1 MGRNN
6 RALARLK
13 KKTTTE
19 MLWPYFLKL
28 LTERPMCGYEI
39 MQEMKKRFG
48 WKPPTVTSYI
58 VLHNLNRAGYVVSEW
73 KGKKSG
79 PAKRQYVI
87 TEAGR
92 KLLKEGLEYLK
103 SVCQSLS

>member
-1 MGRNN
+1 MGGAN
-6 RALARLK
+6 RALARLR

-28 LTERPMCGYEI
+28 LSEKPMCGYEI

-58 VLHNLNRAGYVVSEW
+58 VLHNLNRAGYVVPSWSSE
-73 KGKKSG
+73 KRG
-79 PAKRQYVI
+79 PAKKKYVI
-87 TEAGR
+87 TEAGK
-92 KLLKEGLEYLK
+92 KLLKEGLEYLRTL
-103 SVCQSLS
+103 CQSLS